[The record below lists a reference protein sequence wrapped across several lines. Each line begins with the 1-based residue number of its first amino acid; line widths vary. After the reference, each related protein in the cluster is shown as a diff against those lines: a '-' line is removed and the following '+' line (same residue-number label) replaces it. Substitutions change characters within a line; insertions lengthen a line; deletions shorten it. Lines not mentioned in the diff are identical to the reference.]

1 MDTRRQVDGRD
12 AKRGRQVGGGGAAE
26 AVAAAG
32 KSLVVPMLMLVL
44 RFGVPVMVGVLLGT
58 GRAVSDVQMKRSM
71 GVAVGQSE
79 RQQQDQAAR
88 EQGSRHDAGTHL
100 RRWKTLESRI
110 AQDRLKVKSG
120 PLGASAGG
128 PGGIGSQ

>member
-1 MDTRRQVDGRD
+1 MDARRQVDGRD
-12 AKRGRQVGGGGAAE
+12 AECGRQVRGGGAAE

-32 KSLVVPMLMLVL
+32 KSLVMPMLMLVL

-79 RQQQDQAAR
+79 RQ
-88 EQGSRHDAGTHL
+88 
-100 RRWKTLESRI
+100 
-110 AQDRLKVKSG
+110 
-120 PLGASAGG
+120 
-128 PGGIGSQ
+128 